1 MRIMRKFLGVL
12 LVVAVLFLGMTR
24 ITHAVSLVNLDV
36 KNNGELIYSGTIP
49 LSPTPSEDNVLSVIK
64 QADALSADFN
74 ISNIVHYSFGD
85 YLKCITISGTN
96 ELCDNWLYK
105 VNGNDPAE
113 GMGSY
118 ILSGGENILLYFGDD
133 VTTTENAT
141 TGGGPLTT
149 GYVPPLTLKSPT
161 PNPTISLY
169 SPLPTHITAVLPTPP
184 TPESKPVISPL
195 PSTISSF
202 PNVAKT
208 PETKQETKN
217 LASIAK
223 PKEKEKNLSTTEK
236 VQTATII
243 NALSDT
249 TTQTSPAK
257 KNWFTR
263 LLQNIFGF

>member
-1 MRIMRKFLGVL
+1 MIVRKFLRVL

-64 QADALSADFN
+64 QADTLSPDFN

-85 YLKCITISGTN
+85 YLKCITVSGT

-149 GYVPPLTLKSPT
+149 GYVPPPAPNLST

-169 SPLPTHITAVLPTPP
+169 SPLPTHVTAVLPTPP
-184 TPESKPVISPL
+184 TPEPKSAVLPPL
-195 PSTISSF
+195 PTTS
-202 PNVAKT
+202 
-208 PETKQETKN
+208 
-217 LASIAK
+217 LALIPK
-223 PKEKEKNLSTTEK
+223 PKEKEKNLSTTGK
-236 VQTATII
+236 VNTATII

-249 TTQTSPAK
+249 TTQTPPTK
-257 KNWFTR
+257 KSWFER
-263 LLQNIFGF
+263 LLENIFGF